1 MSAALAPRG
10 TPRTAYGSRG
20 KGEAAEATAETG
32 RHGGRPHW
40 RGAGGARLGRR
51 PAGPGASG
59 ATGGRVAARCIG
71 GQGRGGCTR
80 SRRGVREARP
90 ERDSQKKNKSG
101 GVESPTRESSLAHSQ
116 IRAATCPVP
125 LDLTHTPTR
134 LNNHAAPDVV
144 LDAVHLLPPRPERDR
159 RPGDAV
165 PGGRARCGARP
176 GSRPPLLRRRP
187 HQCGARP
194 DAGHC
199 WCVCAC
205 RKGCEE
211 GGVGGV
217 ISRDAARAPVE
228 RACALAPSEGLPL
241 PPGQPPPP
249 RLAALALSPPP
260 PPA

>member
-1 MSAALAPRG
+1 MGRAGRARRPRRRPRQGGTGVARIGGGPAGLASAGGPPALAPAGR
-10 TPRTAYGSRG
+10 RV
-20 KGEAAEATAETG
+20 GE
-32 RHGGRPHW
+32 W
-40 RGAGGARLGRR
+40 LRGALGAKGGGAAPAAGAACVR
-51 PAGPGASG
+51 PGPSE
-59 ATGGRVAARCIG
+59 T
-71 GQGRGGCTR
+71 TK
-80 SRRGVREARP
+80 
-90 ERDSQKKNKSG
+90 KKNKSG